1 MQRLILVIKLIAL
14 SALLIGS
21 IIGSLIIL
29 GLYIFLGVGWIALGV
44 QPPSFLEILSLL
56 LLLILLLAL
65 IYLYW
70 RFIVLGVF
78 KHVRKS
84 LIQKTK

>member
-84 LIQKTK
+84 LMQKTK